1 MSILIQVYDAF
12 DIEYVITVGAIN
24 KIIKGR
30 NILREHLL
38 LLIFQVL
45 AFEILDEIFK
55 IIYNRTRALMG

>member
-1 MSILIQVYDAF
+1 VYDAF